1 MVEAHVGIG
10 RVNTVAS
17 RSAYPSKRVT
27 TRTVYQMESVECGAA
42 SLAMILG
49 YYGRVVPLEQLR
61 RDCGVS
67 RDGSKASNI
76 VKAARNYGLIAKG
89 FQRSVDELF
98 EGALPVIVFWKF
110 NHFLVVEGVTSR
122 GVYLNDP
129 IGGKRVVSHEDF
141 DAGYTGIVLTFEP
154 GPDFVSGGTYPS
166 LMSSLLRRVTR
177 VRTGLMYVVLASILL
192 IVPGLLT
199 PVFAKIFIDD
209 VLVRKLDS
217 WMKPLLLGMGA
228 TVIFHGVLAWL
239 QRSVLLRMESSI
251 AVQESAAYMWHIL
264 RLPVEFFQQRFA
276 GDIAQRVQINN
287 SVAQMIGGKLAT
299 SVLNLLMITVYAVV
313 MLSYNLNLALITIG
327 ITAVNVAA
335 MRAAGRRLGAISERL
350 LREQG
355 KLQGVAMNG
364 LQIIE
369 TLKAGGNEQDFF
381 AQWAGYQAKVQ
392 DSQRRLQ
399 FIMQTLIV
407 IPPVVSSI
415 TTALVLGIGG
425 SYVMDGLLTI
435 GSLVAFQSLLA
446 SFQSPLQQL
455 LNLYAD
461 VQRLRG
467 DMARLD
473 DVLKYDQDLSAA
485 ASDGSGMPMLP
496 LEGHVELRNIT
507 FGYSPLDPPLIKD
520 FSLVLRPG
528 SRVALVGKSGCGKST
543 LSKLIMGIYTPWSGE
558 ILFDGKPRTSWSR
571 DTIVASLAIV
581 DQDVFLFDGTVQENL
596 TMWNDATPS
605 SHVIQAAKDAQIH
618 DVVAARAGGYA
629 SRVEEGG
636 RNFSGGQAQ
645 RLEIAR
651 ALVGNPR
658 MLVLDEATSALDPI
672 TEQHIDTALRRRGV
686 TTIIVAHRLSTIRDC
701 DEIIVLDRGKVVQ
714 RGTHD
719 QLKMEDGM
727 YASLIAAE

>member
-1 MVEAHVGIG
+1 MTSRAAYPNK
-10 RVNTVAS
+10 RVNT
-17 RSAYPSKRVT
+17 P
-27 TRTVYQMESVECGAA
+27 TVFQMESVECGAA

-49 YYGRVVPLEQLR
+49 YFGRVVPLEQLR

-76 VKAARNYGLIAKG
+76 VKAARNYGLVAKG
-89 FQRSVDELF
+89 YQRPVEDLAA
-98 EGALPVIVFWKF
+98 GQLPVIVYWKF
-110 NHFLVVEGVTSR
+110 NHFLVVEGVSHR
-122 GVYLNDP
+122 GFYLNDP
-129 IGGKRVVSHEDF
+129 IGGKRLVSHDEF
-141 DAGYTGIVLTFEP
+141 DAGYTGIVLTFES
-154 GPDFVSGGTYPS
+154 GPDFVRGGSYPS
-166 LMSSLLRRVTR
+166 LGSSLLRRVTR
-177 VRTGLMYVVLASILL
+177 VRPGLLYVVLASMLL

-199 PVFAKIFIDD
+199 PVFAKVFIDD
-209 VLVRKLDS
+209 VLVRNLDS
-217 WMKPLLLGMGA
+217 WMKPLLLAMGV
-228 TVIFHGVLAWL
+228 TVIFHMALAWL
-239 QRSVLLRMESSI
+239 QRSMLLRIESSI
-251 AVQESAAYMWHIL
+251 AVQESASYMWHVL

-299 SVLNLLMITVYAVV
+299 LVLNLLMITGYALV

-327 ITAVNVAA
+327 ITALNVAV
-335 MRAAGRRLGAISERL
+335 MRVAGRRLGAISERL

-355 KLQGVAMNG
+355 KLQGVSMNG

-392 DSQRRLQ
+392 DSQRRVQ
-399 FIMQTLIV
+399 VVMQTMIV

-415 TTALVLGIGG
+415 TTALVLGVGG
-425 SYVMDGLLTI
+425 TYVMDGVLTI

-473 DVLKYDQDLSAA
+473 DVLKYDQDPSTATDVVSTSLT
-485 ASDGSGMPMLP
+485 P
-496 LEGHVELRNIT
+496 LEGHVELRGIT
-507 FGYSPLDPPLIKD
+507 FGYSPLDPPLIQD
-520 FSLVLRPG
+520 FSLTLTPG
-528 SRVALVGKSGCGKST
+528 TRVALVGKSGCGKST
-543 LSKLIMGIYTPWSGE
+543 LSKLIMGIYAPWSGD
-558 ILFDGKPRTSWSR
+558 ILFDSKPRTSWPR
-571 DTIVASLAIV
+571 DTIVSSLAYV
-581 DQDVFLFDGTVQENL
+581 DQDIFLFDGTVHANL
-596 TMWNDATPS
+596 TMWNDAIPS
-605 SHVIQAAKDAQIH
+605 AQVIRAAKDAQIH
-618 DVVAARAGGYA
+618 DVIAARAGGYA

-658 MLVLDEATSALDPI
+658 ILVLDEATSALDPI
-672 TEQHIDTALRRRGV
+672 TEQQIDDAVRRRGI

-701 DEIIVLDRGKVVQ
+701 DEIIVLDRGSVVQ
-714 RGTHD
+714 RGTHE
-719 QLKMEDGM
+719 QLIREDGM
-727 YASLIAAE
+727 YARLIAAE